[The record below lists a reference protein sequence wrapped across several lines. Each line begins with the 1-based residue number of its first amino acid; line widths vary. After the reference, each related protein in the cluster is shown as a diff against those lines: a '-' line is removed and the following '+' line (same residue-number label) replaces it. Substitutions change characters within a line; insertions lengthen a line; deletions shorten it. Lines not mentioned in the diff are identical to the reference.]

1 MVKRYLKTPI
11 RRLDGITYWVIKN
24 SDGIYDFVNGEIR
37 KEWEADAT
45 FEGRDPK
52 QDLWLRTLSKRRWSL
67 DITEISQIKLNP
79 DIMNYED
86 NKRGYNFSEDLV
98 IRSDELK
105 RSIERYALV
114 IWPVILRKEDLMLV
128 DGYCRYTALKAMNIR
143 RIYTYV
149 GTL

>member
-1 MVKRYLKTPI
+1 
-11 RRLDGITYWVIKN
+11 
-24 SDGIYDFVNGEIR
+24 
-37 KEWEADAT
+37 
-45 FEGRDPK
+45 
-52 QDLWLRTLSKRRWSL
+52 
-67 DITEISQIKLNP
+67 
-79 DIMNYED
+79 MNYED
-86 NKRGYNFSEDLV
+86 NKRGYNFSEALA